1 MVPAYTGLDI
11 NTNQGQGCPFGTSRN
26 EDDLVA
32 LLLEEMGR
40 SKYPDCD
47 AFMMGPAVNFW

>member
-1 MVPAYTGLDI
+1 MVPAYIGFDI

-32 LLLEEMGR
+32 LLFEEMGR

-47 AFMMGPAVNFW
+47 AFMLGPAVNFW